1 MIEFGPKEAK
11 AKKDNR
17 RNAITCIVV
26 RFQTESEKRI
36 TGVCYQHWYWDKKYT
51 EQTSIFTF
59 NICDTRVATQRW
71 ETQLHTHCTQLHT
84 HCTHIAYLHCN
95 THLNT
100 HQTHI
105 NSGTATSNVER
116 QHHRLPHVVF
126 VDGIKSFLPRHCFP
140 FFFAYFCNRG
150 FSFFF
155 RNTFHFVFVFFFVDF
170 VVGFFLFFGGGSGGS

>member
-1 MIEFGPKEAK
+1 M
-11 AKKDNR
+11 
-17 RNAITCIVV
+17 CIVV

-71 ETQLHTHCTQLHT
+71 ETQLHTHCTRIARTFCTFAHTLHIYIVI
-84 HCTHIAYLHCN
+84 HIKH
-95 THLNT
+95 TSNT

-140 FFFAYFCNRG
+140 LFFAYFCNRG

-170 VVGFFLFFGGGSGGS
+170 VVVFFLFLGGGRGGS